1 MAKIGNRKN
10 KIECR
15 SGVGIMY
22 DSQLLTTT

>member
-1 MAKIGNRKN
+1 MAKKKKKKN